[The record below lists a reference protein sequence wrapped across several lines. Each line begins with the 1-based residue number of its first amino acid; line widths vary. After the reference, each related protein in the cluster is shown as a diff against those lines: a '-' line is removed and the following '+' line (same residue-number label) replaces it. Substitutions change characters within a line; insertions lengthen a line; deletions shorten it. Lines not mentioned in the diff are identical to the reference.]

1 MCCTTTPFSSNKRI
15 CQIKRIR
22 IMKLKAIL
30 CIITACI
37 LMASC
42 GKNKNN
48 ENNSAVQEDLIKI
61 THQQFESSKMAFG
74 EPIKMPFPEIVKCNG
89 NIVSKPSGIAKI
101 STSVS
106 GIVQKIHCTTGQRV
120 YAGQI
125 IFELS
130 GNDLI
135 ELQKDFAETAS
146 QLKRMKSEYERIKSL
161 FSEKVG
167 TEKELISAES
177 EFKVANAKYS
187 ALKMKIQL
195 IGLDAS
201 KIEDGNFYE
210 SFSIKS
216 PLNGYISQINVSL
229 GQYADQ
235 QTIIAE
241 VFDVTQ
247 FLLRISVFEKD
258 ISNLKEGQKITFRLL
273 GDNTLAYSATL
284 ISIGKN
290 VNDESRTITCFAEID
305 ELKGA
310 ILVNNAYVEAGIIT
324 SQDSVTAISEES
336 LIKSQGIN
344 YILTLLKDED
354 NSYFLKK
361 IKVNTGRLNN
371 GYVEI
376 LDNPELQKILIKGA
390 YNIKIE

>member
-1 MCCTTTPFSSNKRI
+1 
-15 CQIKRIR
+15 
-22 IMKLKAIL
+22 MKLKAIL
-30 CIITACI
+30 CIITACTLI
-37 LMASC
+37 ASC

-61 THQQFESSKMAFG
+61 THQQFESSKMTFG
-74 EPIKMPFPEIVKCNG
+74 EQIKMPFPEIVKCNG

-106 GIVQKIHCTTGQRV
+106 GLVQKIHCTTGQRV

-195 IGLDAS
+195 IGLDAL
-201 KIEDGNFYE
+201 KIEGGNFYE

-235 QTIIAE
+235 QTVIAE

-247 FLLRISVFEKD
+247 FQLRISVFEKD
-258 ISNLKEGQKITFRLL
+258 ISNLKEGQKLTFRLL

-284 ISIGKN
+284 VSIGKN
-290 VNDESRTITCFAEID
+290 VSEESRTITCFAVID

-324 SQDSVTAISEES
+324 SQDSVTAITEES

-344 YILTLLKDED
+344 YILALVKDED
-354 NSYFLKK
+354 NTYFLKK
-361 IKVNTGRLNN
+361 IIVNTGRLNN

-376 LDNPELQKILIKGA
+376 LDNPELQKILTKGA